1 MAYKALNWTP
11 NEMLG
16 DAKMDQIIAN
26 ADWLYLNTPR
36 AVYTLPT
43 GLRRVEGT
51 KIASGRALITKRNKD
66 SASVEIRFGNFF
78 STRCEPNI
86 TTGIV
91 SRGQTRIFCT
101 INGIGRLVPDH
112 RGFQIQVNVAAE
124 KKKYDKIAT
133 AMYVG
138 WQAMGY

>member
-1 MAYKALNWTP
+1 MVYRAINWTP
-11 NEMLG
+11 NELVG
-16 DAKMDQIIAN
+16 GAKMELLISN
-26 ADWLYLNTPR
+26 ADWLFQNTPR
-36 AVYTLPT
+36 SVYTLPT
-43 GLRRVEGT
+43 GLRRVEGV
-51 KIASGRALITKRNKD
+51 KIASGRAIITKRNKD
-66 SASVEIRFGNFF
+66 SASVEVRFGNFF

-91 SRGQTRIFCT
+91 SGQSRIHCS

-124 KKKYDKIAT
+124 KKKFDKIAKT
-133 AMYVG
+133 MFVT